1 MKSSIKKD
9 IFNIPNLFTLFRI
22 ILIPV
27 VAVLITYE
35 SPRNC
40 FLAAFFFSLAS
51 GTDFIDG
58 YLARRLN
65 LITVTGKFLDPL
77 ADKLMVVT
85 SLVMLIPL
93 NRVPAWLVVIL
104 LAREFSI
111 TVLRALASQEGL
123 VLAAGQEGKAKAAL
137 QMVGIVGLL
146 VHYPYEINFLL
157 FKGMIDFHRVGLILV
172 ILSMIFS
179 LLSAASYFR
188 WFAREIEKKGII

>member
-1 MKSSIKKD
+1 MKSNIKKD
-9 IFNIPNLFTLFRI
+9 IFNIPNLITLFRI

-27 VAVLITYE
+27 VAVLIAYE

-40 FLAAFFFSLAS
+40 FLAALFFSIAS
-51 GTDFIDG
+51 GTDFVDG
-58 YLARRLN
+58 YLARRLS
-65 LITVTGKFLDPL
+65 LITITGKFLDPL
-77 ADKLMVVT
+77 ADKLMVIT

-146 VHYPYEINFLL
+146 VHYPYEINFLI
-157 FKGMIDFHRVGLILV
+157 FRGIIDFHRVGIVLV
-172 ILSMIFS
+172 VLSMVFSILSAF
-179 LLSAASYFR
+179 SYFK
-188 WFAREIEKKGII
+188 WFVSEIDRKGG

>member
-1 MKSSIKKD
+1 LKSNIKKD
-9 IFNIPNLFTLFRI
+9 IFNIPNLITLFRI

-27 VAVLITYE
+27 VAILIAYE

-40 FLAAFFFSLAS
+40 FLAALFFSIAS
-51 GTDFIDG
+51 GTDFVDG
-58 YLARRLN
+58 YLARRLG
-65 LITVTGKFLDPL
+65 LITITGKFLDPL
-77 ADKLMVVT
+77 ADKLMVIT

-146 VHYPYEINFLL
+146 VHYPYEINFLI
-157 FKGMIDFHRVGLILV
+157 FKGIIDFHRVGIVLV
-172 ILSMIFS
+172 VLSMVFSILSAF
-179 LLSAASYFR
+179 SYFK
-188 WFAREIEKKGII
+188 WFVSEIDRKGG

>member
-1 MKSSIKKD
+1 LKSNIKKD
-9 IFNIPNLFTLFRI
+9 IFNIPNLITLFRI

-27 VAVLITYE
+27 VAVLIAYE

-40 FLAAFFFSLAS
+40 FLAALFFSIAS
-51 GTDFIDG
+51 GTDFVDG
-58 YLARRLN
+58 YLARRLS
-65 LITVTGKFLDPL
+65 LITITGKFLDPL
-77 ADKLMVVT
+77 ADKLMVIT

-146 VHYPYEINFLL
+146 VHYPYEINFLI
-157 FKGMIDFHRVGLILV
+157 FRGIIDFHRVGIVLV
-172 ILSMIFS
+172 VLSMVFSILSAF
-179 LLSAASYFR
+179 SYFK
-188 WFAREIEKKGII
+188 WFVSEIDRKGG

>member
-1 MKSSIKKD
+1 LKSNIKKD
-9 IFNIPNLFTLFRI
+9 IFNIPNLITLFRI

-27 VAVLITYE
+27 VAVLIANE

-40 FLAAFFFSLAS
+40 FLAALFFSIAS
-51 GTDFIDG
+51 GTDFVDG
-58 YLARRLN
+58 YLARRLG
-65 LITVTGKFLDPL
+65 LITITGKFLDPL
-77 ADKLMVVT
+77 ADKLMVIT

-146 VHYPYEINFLL
+146 VHYPYEINFLI
-157 FKGMIDFHRVGLILV
+157 FRGIIDFHRVGIVLV
-172 ILSMIFS
+172 VLSMVFSILSAF
-179 LLSAASYFR
+179 SYFK
-188 WFAREIEKKGII
+188 WFVSEIDRKGG

>member
-1 MKSSIKKD
+1 MKGSIKKD
-9 IFNIPNLFTLFRI
+9 IFNIPNLFTIFRI

-27 VAVLITYE
+27 VAALITYE
-35 SPRNC
+35 SPRNGY
-40 FLAAFFFSLAS
+40 LAALFFSIAS

-85 SLVMLIPL
+85 CLVMLIPL
-93 NRVPAWLVVIL
+93 DRVPAWLVVIL

-123 VLAAGQEGKAKAAL
+123 VLSAGQEGKAKAAL

-146 VHYPYEINFLL
+146 VHYPYEINFII
-157 FKGMIDFHRVGLILV
+157 FKGIIDFHRVGLILV
-172 ILSMIFS
+172 ILSMVFS
-179 LLSAASYFR
+179 LLSAFSYFK
-188 WFAREIEKKGII
+188 WFVVEIDKKSQS

>member
-1 MKSSIKKD
+1 MKSNIKKD
-9 IFNIPNLFTLFRI
+9 IFNIPNLITLFRI

-27 VAVLITYE
+27 VAVLIAYE

-40 FLAAFFFSLAS
+40 FLAALFFSIAS
-51 GTDFIDG
+51 GTDFVDG
-58 YLARRLN
+58 YLARRLG
-65 LITVTGKFLDPL
+65 LITITGKFLDPL
-77 ADKLMVVT
+77 ADKLMVIT

-146 VHYPYEINFLL
+146 VHYPYEINFLI
-157 FKGMIDFHRVGLILV
+157 FRGIIDFHRVGIVLV
-172 ILSMIFS
+172 VLSMVFSILSAF
-179 LLSAASYFR
+179 SYFK
-188 WFAREIEKKGII
+188 WFVSEIDRKGG

>member
-1 MKSSIKKD
+1 MKSNIRKD
-9 IFNIPNLFTLFRI
+9 IFNIPNLFTLFRV

-35 SPRNC
+35 SPRNGY
-40 FLAAFFFSLAS
+40 LAALFFSIAS

-65 LITVTGKFLDPL
+65 LITITGKFLDPL
-77 ADKLMVVT
+77 ADKLMVIT

-123 VLAAGQEGKAKAAL
+123 VLSAGQEGKAKAAL

-146 VHYPYEINFLL
+146 VHYPYEINFVL
-157 FKGMIDFHRVGLILV
+157 FKGVIDFHRVGIILV
-172 ILSMIFS
+172 VLSMVFS
-179 LLSAASYFR
+179 LLSAFSYFK
-188 WFAREIEKKGII
+188 WFVSEIDKRANT

>member
-1 MKSSIKKD
+1 M
-9 IFNIPNLFTLFRI
+9 
-22 ILIPV
+22 
-27 VAVLITYE
+27 AVLIAYE

-40 FLAAFFFSLAS
+40 YLAALLFSIAS

-85 SLVMLIPL
+85 CLVMLIPL

-123 VLAAGQEGKAKAAL
+123 VLSASQEGKTKAAL
-137 QMVGIVGLL
+137 QMIGIVGLL
-146 VHYPYEINFLL
+146 VHYPYEVNFII
-157 FKGMIDFHRVGLILV
+157 FSGMIDFHRVGLILV
-172 ILSMIFS
+172 VISMIFS
-179 LLSAASYFR
+179 LLSAFSYFK
-188 WFAREIEKKGII
+188 WFADEIEKREGG

>member
-1 MKSSIKKD
+1 LKSNIKKD
-9 IFNIPNLFTLFRI
+9 IFNIPNLITLFRI

-27 VAVLITYE
+27 VAVLIAYE

-40 FLAAFFFSLAS
+40 FLAALFFSIAS
-51 GTDFIDG
+51 GTDFVDG
-58 YLARRLN
+58 YLARRLG
-65 LITVTGKFLDPL
+65 LITITGKFLDPL
-77 ADKLMVVT
+77 ADKLMVIT

-146 VHYPYEINFLL
+146 VHYPYEINFLI
-157 FKGMIDFHRVGLILV
+157 FRGIIDFHRVGIVLV
-172 ILSMIFS
+172 VLSMVFSILSAF
-179 LLSAASYFR
+179 SYFK
-188 WFAREIEKKGII
+188 WFVSEIDRKGG

>member
-1 MKSSIKKD
+1 MKSNIKKD
-9 IFNIPNLFTLFRI
+9 IFNIPNLFTLFRM

-40 FLAAFFFSLAS
+40 FLAALFFALAS
-51 GTDFIDG
+51 GTDFVDG

-85 SLVMLIPL
+85 SLIMLIPL

-123 VLAAGQEGKAKAAL
+123 VIAAGQEGKTKAAL
-137 QMVGIVGLL
+137 QMVGIVGLI
-146 VHYPYEINFLL
+146 VHYPYEINFII
-157 FKGMIDFHRVGLILV
+157 FKGIIDFHRVGIILV
-172 ILSMIFS
+172 VLSMVFSILSAF
-179 LLSAASYFR
+179 SYFK
-188 WFAREIEKKGII
+188 WFVDEIDKRNNG

>member
-1 MKSSIKKD
+1 M
-9 IFNIPNLFTLFRI
+9 RI

-27 VAVLITYE
+27 VAVLISYE
-35 SPRNC
+35 SPRNG
-40 FLAAFFFSLAS
+40 FLAALFFSIAS
-51 GTDFIDG
+51 GTDFVDG

-111 TVLRALASQEGL
+111 TVLRALALQEGF
-123 VLAAGQEGKAKAAL
+123 VLSASHEGKAKAAL

-146 VHYPYEINFLL
+146 VHYPYEIDFII
-157 FKGMIDFHRVGLILV
+157 FRGIIDFHRVGIILV
-172 ILSMIFS
+172 VISVVFSILSAFS
-179 LLSAASYFR
+179 YVK
-188 WFAREIEKKGII
+188 WFAQQMDRRGG